1 MFNTVLVK
9 VQPVQE
15 SLHCQSVGL
24 AKTERTIDDLIAK

>member
-1 MFNTVLVK
+1 
-9 VQPVQE
+9 VQE